1 MKKIFSTKVLVAF
14 FTLLLLSQVFQD
26 IYLYTLP
33 AHDTQ
38 ANFWINLYGSTSIFI
53 AIMGFLAVYL
63 GKERKTTLSRSV
75 AWLSWGA
82 LLNGLGLMYWL
93 YNNLIHNIEVP
104 YPSIGEYLF
113 IAFPI
118 LLYIGSWILLKVYR
132 PLITGRLI
140 IEALVITVI
149 SSALVY
155 HYFII
160 PNIGGVESLFGKIVT
175 VTIPGLDALTI
186 TLVYTL
192 LRVSG
197 GKLRNYLGLFIISLV
212 LLIVAD
218 FTFQYRD
225 AVGQYWNGDIADL
238 LYMINMYFYALAII
252 YMIDSSTANQISEA
266 TTPAPA
272 PAIPVPVAPAPTPP
286 LN

>member
-1 MKKIFSTKVLVAF
+1 MKKIFSTKVLVGF
-14 FTLLLLSQVFQD
+14 FTLLLVSQIFQD

-82 LLNGLGLMYWL
+82 LLNGLGLLYWL

-118 LLYIGSWILLKVYR
+118 LLYVGSWVLLKVYR
-132 PLITGRLI
+132 PLITARLI

-175 VTIPGLDALTI
+175 VTIPGLDAITI
-186 TLVYTL
+186 TLVYIL

-212 LLIVAD
+212 LLIIGD

-225 AVGQYWNGDIADL
+225 AVGLYWNGDIADL

-252 YMIDSSTANQISEA
+252 YMIDSSTAQQAMPASPSPA
-266 TTPAPA
+266 MASTPAA
-272 PAIPVPVAPAPTPP
+272 APTPP
-286 LN
+286 AVTQQ